1 MVLFGRDA
9 GGLVATSAFPVRPE
23 LLTVDWLDALI
34 RAGGDMAA
42 GERLVSFEVRPVG
55 EVIGVLGEV
64 VRVFLTYSKPG
75 AGPATLVIKFAHK
88 NAENRQIANN
98 TKMYERE
105 VRFFNEVSKE
115 VRMPMTKCYFAQMDP
130 VTGGNA
136 VVIEDL
142 VAYDV
147 GDQVKGVTLEQV
159 KMVIDAI
166 APLHARFYDNWREKF
181 GHMMTIDS
189 DEYIEG
195 FSPGFFGTWE
205 QAIKNFPECFP
216 PELLDALPRYVAGF
230 KWIMKDMGNRK
241 MTFIHGD
248 VKMDNAMFGAGRP
261 GSLPVIMI
269 DWQNMMVSNPLQ
281 DLAWLAASSLKVDVR
296 RAIEDEYLE
305 YYRRKMADN
314 GVQGY
319 TIEQIRDD
327 YDAGLLFIMSFN
339 ILIAGAFVP
348 SSERDRQM
356 AIAGLER
363 AIAAVLDRG
372 LLARIPA

>member
-1 MVLFGRDA
+1 MA
-9 GGLVATSAFPVRPE
+9 ESAFPVRPE
-23 LLTVDWLDALI
+23 LLTTAWLEGLI
-34 RAGGDMAA
+34 RAGGDLAS
-42 GERLVSFEVRPVG
+42 GERLVSFEVKPVG

-64 VRVFLTYSKPG
+64 VRVFLTYSKAG

-105 VRFFNEVSKE
+105 VLFFNEVAGE
-115 VRMPMTKCYFAQMDP
+115 VSMPMTKCYFAQMDP

-142 VAYDV
+142 VGYDV

-166 APLHARFYDNWREKF
+166 APLHARFFDNWQTKF

-195 FSPGFFGTWE
+195 FTPGFFGTWE
-205 QAIKNFPECFP
+205 QSIKNFPECFP
-216 PELLDALPRYVAGF
+216 QQLLDAMPRYVAGL
-230 KWIMKDMGNRK
+230 KQIMRQMGNRR

-248 VKMDNAMFGAGRP
+248 VKMDNAMFGNGRP

-305 YYRRKMADN
+305 YYRQKMAEN
-314 GVQGY
+314 GVRDY
-319 TIEQIRDD
+319 TIDQIRDD
-327 YDAGLLFIMSFN
+327 YDVGLLFIMNFN
-339 ILIAGAFVP
+339 ILIGGAFVP

-372 LLARIPA
+372 LLARIPT

>member
-1 MVLFGRDA
+1 
-9 GGLVATSAFPVRPE
+9 VAESAFPVRPE
-23 LLTVDWLDALI
+23 LLTVEWLGGLI
-34 RAGGDMAA
+34 RAGGDIAP
-42 GERLVSFEVRPVG
+42 GERLVSFDVKPVG

-64 VRVFLTYSKPG
+64 VRVFLTYSSPG

-105 VRFFNEVSKE
+105 VRFFNEISNE
-115 VRMPMTKCYFAQMDP
+115 VDMPRTKCYFAEMDP

-142 VAYDV
+142 VGYDV
-147 GDQVKGVTLEQV
+147 GDQVRGVTLEQV

-166 APLHARFYDNWREKF
+166 SPLHARFYDNWREKF
-181 GHMMTIDS
+181 GHMMTFDS

-216 PELLDALPRYVAGF
+216 QELLDALPRYVASF
-230 KWIMKDMGNRK
+230 KKIMKEMGNRK

-248 VKMDNAMFGAGRP
+248 VKMDNAMFGNGRP
-261 GSLPVIMI
+261 ESLPVIMI
-269 DWQNMMVSNPLQ
+269 DWQNVMVSNPLQ
-281 DLAWLAASSLKVDVR
+281 DLAWLAASSLEVDVR
-296 RAIEDEYLE
+296 RAIENEYLE
-305 YYRRKMADN
+305 YYRLKMAEH
-314 GVQGY
+314 GVKGY

-327 YDAGLLFIMSFN
+327 YDVGLLFIMSFN

-348 SSERDRQM
+348 SSERDRRM
-356 AIAGLER
+356 AIVGLER
-363 AIAAVLDRG
+363 AIAAVIDRG
-372 LLARIPA
+372 LLARIPS

>member
-1 MVLFGRDA
+1 MGPLHGT
-9 GGLVATSAFPVRPE
+9 GGIVTGSAFPVRPE
-23 LLTVDWLDALI
+23 QLTVGWLEGLI
-34 RAGGDMAA
+34 RAGGDLAA
-42 GERLVSFEVRPVG
+42 GERLVSFEVKPVG

-64 VRVFLTYSKPG
+64 VRVFLTYSTSG

-88 NAENRQIANN
+88 NTENRQIANN

-105 VRFFNEVSKE
+105 VRFFNEIAHE
-115 VRMPMTKCYFAQMDP
+115 VQMPRTKCYFAQMDP

-142 VAYDV
+142 VGYDV

-166 APLHARFYDNWREKF
+166 SPLHARFYDNWREKF
-181 GHMMTIDS
+181 GHMMTFDS

-216 PELLDALPRYVAGF
+216 QELLDALPRYVAGF
-230 KWIMKDMGNRK
+230 KKIMKEMGNRR

-248 VKMDNAMFGAGRP
+248 VKMDNAMFGNGRP

-269 DWQNMMVSNPLQ
+269 DWQNVMVSNPLQ
-281 DLAWLAASSLKVDVR
+281 DLAWLAASSLEVDVR

-305 YYRRKMADN
+305 YYHRKMAEH
-314 GVQGY
+314 GVRDY
-319 TIEQIRDD
+319 TIEQIHDD
-327 YDAGLLFIMSFN
+327 YDIGLLFIMSFN

-348 SSERDRQM
+348 SSERDRRM
-356 AIAGLER
+356 AIVGLER
-363 AIAAVLDRG
+363 AIAAVIDRG
-372 LLARIPA
+372 LLTRIPS

>member
-1 MVLFGRDA
+1 MEDYM
-9 GGLVATSAFPVRPE
+9 ATSAFPVRPE
-23 LLTVDWLDALI
+23 QLTKDWLEGLI
-34 RAGGDMAA
+34 RAGGDLAD
-42 GERLVSFEVRPVG
+42 GVSVVSFEVKPVG
-55 EVIGVLGEV
+55 EVLGVLGEV
-64 VRVFLTYSKPG
+64 VRVFLSYSSPN

-105 VRFFNEVSKE
+105 VLFFNEVAKE

-142 VAYDV
+142 VGYDV
-147 GDQVKGVTLEQV
+147 GDQVRGVTLNQV

-166 APLHARFYDNWREKF
+166 APLHARFYDNWQNDF

-189 DEYIEG
+189 DEYVEG
-195 FSPGFFGTWE
+195 FTPGFFGTWE
-205 QAIKNFPECFP
+205 QAITNFPDRFP
-216 PELLDALPRYVAGF
+216 QELLEVMPRYVAGL
-230 KWIMKDMGNRK
+230 KKLMKQMGNRK

-248 VKMDNAMFGAGRP
+248 VKMDNAMFGNGRP
-261 GSLPVIMI
+261 DSLPVIMI
-269 DWQNMMVSNPLQ
+269 DWQNMMISNPLQ
-281 DLAWLAASSLKVDVR
+281 DLAWLAASSLDVEVR
-296 RAIEDEYLE
+296 RAIEDDYLE
-305 YYRRKMADN
+305 YYRVKMEEN
-314 GVQGY
+314 GVRGY
-319 TIEQIRDD
+319 SADQIRDD
-327 YDAGLLFIMSFN
+327 YDVGLLFIMNFN

-356 AIAGLER
+356 AIVGLDR

-372 LLARIPA
+372 LLDRIPV

>member
-1 MVLFGRDA
+1 MA
-9 GGLVATSAFPVRPE
+9 GSEFPVRPE
-23 LLTVDWLDALI
+23 QLTNYWLEDVI
-34 RAGGDMAA
+34 RQGGDLASGA
-42 GERLVSFEVRPVG
+42 KLVSFEVKPVG

-64 VRVFLTYSKPG
+64 VRVFLNYDTPN

-105 VRFFNEVSKE
+105 VLFFNEVAKE
-115 VRMPMTKCYFAQMDP
+115 VRMPMTKCYFARMDP

-142 VAYDV
+142 VGYDV
-147 GDQVKGVTLEQV
+147 GDQVKGVTLDQV

-166 APLHARFYDNWREKF
+166 APLHARFFDNWQAKF

-189 DEYIEG
+189 EEYIEG
-195 FSPGFFGTWE
+195 FTPGFFGTWE
-205 QAIKNFPECFP
+205 QAIRNFPECFP
-216 PELLDALPRYVAGF
+216 QELLDAMPRYVAGL
-230 KWIMKDMGNRK
+230 KKIMKDMGNRR

-248 VKMDNAMFGAGRP
+248 VKMDNAMFGARHP

-269 DWQNMMVSNPLQ
+269 DWQNMMISNPLQ

-296 RAIEDEYLE
+296 RAIEEDYLE
-305 YYRRKMADN
+305 YYRTAMATH
-314 GVQGY
+314 GVADY
-319 TIEQIRDD
+319 PIEQIRDD
-327 YDAGLLFIMSFN
+327 YDVGLLFMMNFN

-363 AIAAVLDRG
+363 ATAAVLDRG
-372 LLARIPA
+372 LLSRIPA

>member
-1 MVLFGRDA
+1 MA
-9 GGLVATSAFPVRPE
+9 ESAFPVRPE
-23 LLTVDWLDALI
+23 LLTVEWLDGLI
-34 RAGGDMAA
+34 RAGGDLAA
-42 GERLVSFEVRPVG
+42 GERLVSFEVKPVG

-64 VRVFLTYSKPG
+64 VRVFLTYSAPN

-105 VRFFNEVSKE
+105 VLFFNEVSKE
-115 VRMPMTKCYFAQMDP
+115 VAMPMTKCYFARMDP

-136 VVIEDL
+136 VVIQDL
-142 VAYDV
+142 VGYDV
-147 GDQVKGVTLEQV
+147 GDQVKGVTLDQV

-166 APLHARFYDNWREKF
+166 APLHARFYGNYREKF

-216 PELLDALPRYVAGF
+216 QELLNSMPRYVAGF
-230 KWIMKDMGNRK
+230 KRIMKEMGNRK

-248 VKMDNAMFGAGRP
+248 VKMDNAMFGGGKP
-261 GSLPVIMI
+261 GLLPVIMI

-296 RAIEDEYLE
+296 RVIEDDYLD
-305 YYRRKMADN
+305 YYRQKMAEN
-314 GVQGY
+314 GVEGY

-327 YDAGLLFIMSFN
+327 YDVGLLFIMSFN

-356 AIAGLER
+356 AIVGLER

>member
-1 MVLFGRDA
+1 MGVLHVM
-9 GGLVATSAFPVRPE
+9 GGIVTGSAFPVRPE
-23 LLTVDWLDALI
+23 QLTVEWLEGLI
-34 RAGGDMAA
+34 RAGGELAA
-42 GERLVSFEVRPVG
+42 GERLVSFEVKPVG

-64 VRVFLTYSKPG
+64 VRVFLTYGKPG

-105 VRFFNEVSKE
+105 VLFFNEVAKE
-115 VRMPMTKCYFAQMDP
+115 VAMPMTKCYFAQMDP
-130 VTGGNA
+130 ATGGNA

-142 VAYDV
+142 VGYDV
-147 GDQVKGVTLEQV
+147 GDQVRGVTSEQV

-166 APLHARFYDNWREKF
+166 APLHARFYDNWRENF

-189 DEYIEG
+189 EEYIEG
-195 FSPGFFGTWE
+195 FTPGFFGTWE

-216 PELLDALPRYVAGF
+216 RELLDAMPRYVASL
-230 KWIMKDMGNRK
+230 KRVMKDMGKRK

-248 VKMDNAMFGAGRP
+248 VKMDNAMFGG
-261 GSLPVIMI
+261 GKSGLLPVIMI
-269 DWQNMMVSNPLQ
+269 DWQNMMISNPLQ

-305 YYRRKMADN
+305 YYRAKMAEN
-314 GVQGY
+314 GVTGY

-327 YDAGLLFIMSFN
+327 YDVGLLFIMNFN

-372 LLARIPA
+372 LLARLPA

>member
-1 MVLFGRDA
+1 MWSYQREA
-9 GGLVATSAFPVRPE
+9 GGIVAESAFPVRPE
-23 LLTVDWLDALI
+23 QLTVEWLDRVI
-34 RAGGDMAA
+34 RAGGDITA
-42 GERLVSFEVRPVG
+42 GERLVAFEVKPVG

-64 VRVFLTYSKPG
+64 VRVFLNYTSPG

-105 VRFFNEVSKE
+105 VRFFNEVANE

-142 VAYDV
+142 VGYDV

-159 KMVIDAI
+159 KMVIDAV

-181 GHMMTIDS
+181 GHMMTFDS
-189 DEYIEG
+189 EEYIEG

-205 QAIKNFPECFP
+205 QSIKNFPECFP
-216 PELLDALPRYVAGF
+216 QELLDAMPRYVAGF
-230 KWIMKDMGNRK
+230 KKIMKEMGNRK

-248 VKMDNAMFGAGRP
+248 VKMDNAMFGNGRP

-269 DWQNMMVSNPLQ
+269 DWQNMMISNPLQ

-296 RAIEDEYLE
+296 RAIEDDYLE
-305 YYRRKMADN
+305 YYRQKMAEH
-314 GVQGY
+314 GVKGY
-319 TIEQIRDD
+319 SLEQIRDD
-327 YDAGLLFIMSFN
+327 YDVGLLFIMSFN
-339 ILIAGAFVP
+339 ILIGGAFVP

-372 LLARIPA
+372 LLDRIPS

>member
-1 MVLFGRDA
+1 MA
-9 GGLVATSAFPVRPE
+9 ESAFPVRPE
-23 LLTVDWLDALI
+23 HLTVEWLEGLI
-34 RAGGDMAA
+34 RNGGDLAA
-42 GERLVSFEVRPVG
+42 GERLVSFEVKPVG
-55 EVIGVLGEV
+55 EVIGVLGDV
-64 VRVFLTYSKPG
+64 VRVFLTYTKPG

-105 VRFFNEVSKE
+105 VLFFNEVARE
-115 VRMPMTKCYFAQMDP
+115 VAMPMTKCYFAQMDP

-142 VAYDV
+142 VGYDV
-147 GDQVKGVTLEQV
+147 GDQVRGVTLEQV

-166 APLHARFYDNWREKF
+166 APLHARFYDNWSEKF

-189 DEYIEG
+189 DEYVEG
-195 FSPGFFGTWE
+195 FSPGFLGTWE

-216 PELLDALPRYVAGF
+216 QELLDALPRFVAHF
-230 KWIMKDMGNRK
+230 KDILREMGNRK

-248 VKMDNAMFGAGRP
+248 VKMDNAMFGGGKP
-261 GSLPVIMI
+261 GLLPVIMI

-281 DLAWLAASSLKVDVR
+281 DLAWLAASSLDVDVR
-296 RAIEDEYLE
+296 RAIENEYLE
-305 YYRRKMADN
+305 HYRKKMAEH
-314 GVQGY
+314 GVKGY

-327 YDAGLLFIMSFN
+327 YDAGLMITLSFN

-348 SSERDRQM
+348 SSERDRRM
-356 AIAGLER
+356 AIVGLER

-372 LLARIPA
+372 LLARIPS

>member
-1 MVLFGRDA
+1 MA
-9 GGLVATSAFPVRPE
+9 ESAFPVRPE
-23 LLTVDWLDALI
+23 LLTVEWLEGLI
-34 RAGGDMAA
+34 RGGGDLAA
-42 GERLVSFEVRPVG
+42 GERLVSFTVKPVG

-64 VRVFLTYSKPG
+64 VRVFLTYSAPN

-105 VRFFNEVSKE
+105 VLFFNEVARE
-115 VRMPMTKCYFAQMDP
+115 VAMPMTKCYFAQMDP

-142 VAYDV
+142 VGYDV
-147 GDQVKGVTLEQV
+147 GDQVRGVTLEQV

-166 APLHARFYDNWREKF
+166 APLHARFYDNWSEKF

-189 DEYIEG
+189 EEYIEG
-195 FSPGFFGTWE
+195 FTPGFFGTWE

-216 PELLDALPRYVAGF
+216 KEILDAMPRYVAGL
-230 KWIMKDMGNRK
+230 KKLMKEMGNRK

-248 VKMDNAMFGAGRP
+248 VKMDNAMFGGGKP
-261 GSLPVIMI
+261 GLLPVIMI

-296 RAIEDEYLE
+296 RAIEEEYLA
-305 YYRRKMADN
+305 YYQAKMAEH
-314 GVQGY
+314 GVKGY
-319 TIEQIRDD
+319 SIDQIRDD
-327 YDAGLLFIMSFN
+327 YDVALLFMMNFN
-339 ILIAGAFVP
+339 MLIAGAFVP

-356 AIAGLER
+356 AIAGLDR
-363 AIAAVLDRG
+363 AIAAVVDRG
-372 LLARIPA
+372 LLARIPT